1 MKTSTRSRPATAS
14 IAAEPLRVLHVMS
27 YHSPWRW
34 TDDQY
39 AAFQEALDLPGT
51 EHRVFQMD
59 TKRHNDP
66 AWKEQKGEEAGEL
79 VRSFDPHLL
88 YTTDDDAQAYVAQH
102 FVDTDVKLV
111 FSGVNRSPDTY
122 GYDKASNVAGVLE
135 QEHFVESLR
144 LLRSL
149 ARLNA
154 PAIELGDSTDLPA
167 QTRVLVAG
175 PDGPSPALVV
185 SRREFAGYWEYLLP
199 DAIFT
204 SPPYPSFGGAALIGS
219 DGRLLGIGSLI
230 VADAAA
236 PGQQLPGNMFVPISA
251 LKPIMADLLRVGR
264 SAKTP
269 RPWLGLNAQEMRGH
283 VFISRVT
290 PDGPADKAGVGAN
303 AIVMAVGGKPVST
316 LAEFYRAIW
325 GLGDAGVA
333 VPLTLLEANRG
344 EREVTVTSGNRY
356 DFLRLNPTY

>member
-1 MKTSTRSRPATAS
+1 MVKSVPVAARFVALVLGTLSFSLAAALPVAAQSGAAPKANPLHAVVGVRATVPSTARSADTLGQERAGGGVVIDADGLVLTIGYLIMEADETEIILQDGRVVPADVVA
-14 IAAEPLRVLHVMS
+14 
-27 YHSPWRW
+27 Y
-34 TDDQY
+34 DY
-39 AAFQEALDLPGT
+39 
-51 EHRVFQMD
+51 D
-59 TKRHNDP
+59 T
-66 AWKEQKGEEAGEL
+66 GFG
-79 VRSFDPHLL
+79 
-88 YTTDDDAQAYVAQH
+88 
-102 FVDTDVKLV
+102 
-111 FSGVNRSPDTY
+111 
-122 GYDKASNVAGVLE
+122 
-135 QEHFVESLR
+135 
-144 LLRSL
+144 LLRPL

-154 PAIELGDSTDLPA
+154 PPIELGDSTDLPA

-251 LKPIMADLLRVGR
+251 LKPIMADMLRVGR
-264 SAKTP
+264 SAKAP

-303 AIVMAVGGKPVST
+303 AIVTAVDGKPVST

-325 GLGDAGVA
+325 SLGEAGVA
-333 VPLTLLEANRG
+333 VPLTLLEASRG
-344 EREVTVTSGNRY
+344 EREVEVTSGNRY